1 MFLSRK
7 DGRNNMYKLA
17 AIDLDGT
24 MLNSYGEVT
33 QNTKDIIKQ
42 VQNKGVE
49 VIIASGRPI
58 DSLKTI
64 AKEITCDKYF
74 ISGNGAILYDVKNDQ
89 ILYENILKK
98 SKVLDIIKICEENS
112 IFYNLYTE
120 KEVLAKSLNYNV
132 LYYYK
137 ENLNKDEANK
147 THIHIME
154 NIYDYIAER
163 EEKIIK
169 ITICDNNQTIFNSI
183 LKKIKE
189 ISDIEVL
196 EISHMSRKIIK
207 QGTEEIPVEY
217 FYTEI
222 SAKNV
227 DKWEAIEELAR
238 KLDIKNEEIIAI
250 GDNINDKKMIEN
262 AGIGVVMEG
271 STQEVIN
278 VANFVTDSND
288 NDGVANALKSIVL
301 R

>member
-1 MFLSRK
+1 M
-7 DGRNNMYKLA
+7 
-17 AIDLDGT
+17 
-24 MLNSYGEVT
+24 
-33 QNTKDIIKQ
+33 
-42 VQNKGVE
+42 
-49 VIIASGRPI
+49 
-58 DSLKTI
+58 
-64 AKEITCDKYF
+64 
-74 ISGNGAILYDVKNDQ
+74 
-89 ILYENILKK
+89 
-98 SKVLDIIKICEENS
+98 
-112 IFYNLYTE
+112 
-120 KEVLAKSLNYNV
+120 

-137 ENLNKDEANK
+137 ENLNKDEGNK

-163 EEKIIK
+163 QEKIIK

-196 EISHMSRKIIK
+196 EISHMSRKMIK
-207 QGTEEIPVEY
+207 QGTVEIPVEY

>member
-1 MFLSRK
+1 
-7 DGRNNMYKLA
+7 MYKLA

>member
-1 MFLSRK
+1 
-7 DGRNNMYKLA
+7 MYKLA

-301 R
+301 G